1 MVLQLVTACYVA
13 LRVVLTYGLF
23 RRARRSSAQPGVS
36 IVVAARNEAATLPKL
51 LQSLL
56 SQRYPDYE
64 VIVVDDRSTD
74 ATPQILDQW
83 QSRDGRL
90 KVVTVTEPPEGRTPK
105 INALMQGIAQAQGEL
120 LLLTDADCVVPPTWA
135 AGMVACFTSDVGA
148 VLGYVELYAANGR
161 LFEQLQALDYF
172 SMMAT
177 MAGAANL
184 DHPLGA
190 AGANLAY
197 RRAAYEQA
205 GGFEDMPPGVVG
217 DDMVLLQRVLDRT
230 DWRVAFCDDPGA
242 FVATAAEPTLQQ
254 AFDQRVRWMAGGQEV
269 LRHNPTLFATST
281 LIGLLN
287 GLLLSFP
294 CFLTRRSLR
303 RALVQAIVGRVVAD
317 TIHLGVAAARFKQWR
332 LLRYLPLW
340 MLLQAPYAL
349 LVPLYSTVR
358 AWSWKDD
365 S

>member
-23 RRARRSSAQPGVS
+23 QRPRRSAAQPGVS
-36 IVVAARNEAATLPKL
+36 IVVAARNEAATLPRL
-51 LQSLL
+51 LKALL
-56 SQRYPDYE
+56 NQRYPDYE
-64 VIVVDDRSTD
+64 VIIVDDRSTD
-74 ATPQILDQW
+74 ATPEILREW
-83 QSRDGRL
+83 QARDRRL
-90 KVVTVTEPPEGRTPK
+90 KVVTVTDLPQERTPK
-105 INALMQGIAQAQGEL
+105 INALIQGIAQARGEL
-120 LLLTDADCVVPPTWA
+120 LLFTDADCVVPPTWA
-135 AGMVACFTSDVGA
+135 AGMAACFTPDVGG

-205 GGFEDMPPGVVG
+205 GGFEGMPPGVVG
-217 DDMVLLQRVLDRT
+217 DDMVLLQQVLDRT
-230 DWRVAFCDDPGA
+230 GWRVVFCDDPGA
-242 FVATAAEPTLQQ
+242 FIATAAEPTLRQ
-254 AFDQRVRWMAGGQEV
+254 AFDQRVRWMAGGQEI
-269 LRHNPTLFATST
+269 LRHNPALLATST
-281 LIGLLN
+281 LIGMIN

-294 CFLTRRSLR
+294 CFLTRRGLR

-317 TIHLGVAAARFKQWR
+317 TIHLGTAAARFKQWR

-340 MLLQAPYAL
+340 MLLQAPYSL
-349 LVPLYSTVR
+349 LVPLYSMLR
-358 AWSWKDD
+358 SWSWKEE
-365 S
+365 